1 MKYTIQFKTIAL
13 IVGLMFLSSCQKEI
27 GVTDP
32 NEISPAQAAAM
43 LQGAWDY
50 QGGLEEWHI
59 TSPVSKDTTIVNPEY
74 PMVHNLRFM
83 ADGTAYIEFNT
94 YNQFLGLDALMYQEQ
109 TFLWALSEYGNT
121 LMLTDAN
128 WEMKKWQVLSLT
140 DSTLSLSFKLA
151 DGSLPAGCEI
161 TCTYAYRH
169 K

>member
-1 MKYTIQFKTIAL
+1 
-13 IVGLMFLSSCQKEI
+13 
-27 GVTDP
+27 
-32 NEISPAQAAAM
+32 
-43 LQGAWDY
+43 
-50 QGGLEEWHI
+50 
-59 TSPVSKDTTIVNPEY
+59 
-74 PMVHNLRFM
+74 MVHNLRFM

-94 YNQFLGLDALMYQEQ
+94 YNQSLGMDALMYQEQ

-161 TCTYAYRH
+161 NCTYAYRH